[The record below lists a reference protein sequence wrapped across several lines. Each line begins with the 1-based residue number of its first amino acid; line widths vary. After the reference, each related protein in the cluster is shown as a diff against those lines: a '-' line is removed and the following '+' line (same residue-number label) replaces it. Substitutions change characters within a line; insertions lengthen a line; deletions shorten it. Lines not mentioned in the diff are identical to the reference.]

1 MSHCFSSGGVL
12 CVSVDSHAPPFL
24 LSSFSLAEV
33 LGSRWMWLGPVL
45 WSVPMA
51 VTLCIPVFPGCRIL
65 CILMDVEVGIP
76 FILVSFCILTL
87 AT

>member
-1 MSHCFSSGGVL
+1 M
-12 CVSVDSHAPPFL
+12 CVSVDSHTPPFL

-45 WSVPMA
+45 WSVPLA
-51 VTLCIPVFPGCRIL
+51 VTLCFPVFSRL
-65 CILMDVEVGIP
+65 SYLVYTREVEVGIP
-76 FILVSFCILTL
+76 FLLVSFCILTL